1 MLHSFSVLLENYFKF
16 SLWTSPYIE
25 EDKLRD
31 IMQNHNI
38 YLNSI
43 LKNSLANVPVLY
55 DFKNIDIFCFYFDEI
70 SIMSFNVCP
79 QTQIRTHTNVD
90 FPTSHPP
97 FSIYKWSCHG
107 MVSEIMVQFVNV
119 NVFDSYLSTYLAEWA
134 IQTKKLSPLLSIYSI
149 LKLSVWKNGWT
160 FINMSCTITVLYAEM
175 LKTDTH

>member
-1 MLHSFSVLLENYFKF
+1 M
-16 SLWTSPYIE
+16 
-25 EDKLRD
+25 
-31 IMQNHNI
+31 NI
-38 YLNSI
+38 I
-43 LKNSLANVPVLY
+43 LKNSAIHFANVPIRY
-55 DFKNIDIFCFYFDEI
+55 NFKNIDIFCFYFDEI

-134 IQTKKLSPLLSIYSI
+134 IQTKK
-149 LKLSVWKNGWT
+149 T
-160 FINMSCTITVLYAEM
+160 FSSTIHLFNFEIVRFGKYGLARDSRCGTFVTNNISSNIWIKTVSYYLDSAYDRNPKWM
-175 LKTDTH
+175 